1 MNMMKQSQKHV
12 SSVCIKI
19 KIWFKEVEK
28 RKSQIGFIC
37 VSGSTN
43 GFLFLIIFLVVVV
56 RVLAGVGGGWGQL
69 WGWGGGFKDGLLCLL
84 FRHAVDAPEG
94 DGVVRVLHGPPAPGD
109 GVVIVPL
116 VRFLLNQ
123 ATLAVNICNSKYKLR
138 LRMDHS

>member
-1 MNMMKQSQKHV
+1 MMKQSQKHV

-19 KIWFKEVEK
+19 KIYRVLFKEVEK

-69 WGWGGGFKDGLLCLL
+69 WG
-84 FRHAVDAPEG
+84 
-94 DGVVRVLHGPPAPGD
+94 
-109 GVVIVPL
+109 
-116 VRFLLNQ
+116 
-123 ATLAVNICNSKYKLR
+123 
-138 LRMDHS
+138 